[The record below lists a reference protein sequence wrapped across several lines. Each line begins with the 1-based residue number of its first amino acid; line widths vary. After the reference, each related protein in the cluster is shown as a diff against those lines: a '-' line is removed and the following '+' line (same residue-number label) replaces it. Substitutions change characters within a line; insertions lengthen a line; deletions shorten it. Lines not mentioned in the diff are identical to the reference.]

1 MKKIVEFL
9 FESNVMTGGVKTN
22 NNFLVSKDY
31 ISGAVLRAGF
41 ANDILLEC
49 KHYNKEFNGKKHFVE
64 YRDSECDD
72 CSNVNVCEN
81 FSKMYFSFLFPKD
94 TVYAPLTMKA
104 CKAYGTEHSVKDV
117 VWDSTGLNCSECDK
131 KNNRME
137 NMKGFINRKTL
148 KEYKVKRS
156 ISTHTAINYSTR
168 TAKSGSLFQI
178 DAIKRGETFC
188 GIIDDKESGL
198 LEVGKTIYIGKYS
211 SNGFGKIKIVEIS
224 DYKAEDIETRIEKFN
239 SKFSE
244 DKNKLHASILFLS
257 DAKLFEQQ
265 LTSEPLTTEEY
276 KSQWKKC
283 IFGNNDIIQLE
294 KVFAQN
300 FLYSGYDTSSTN
312 GVWQKDPEVHT
323 QMGSS
328 ILISFDE
335 SQRDKAIELLKEIE
349 ECGVGKDKN
358 AGFGQVEV
366 CSKLH
371 MIGVNGNDKN

>member
-1 MKKIVEFL
+1 MVVNFFTRPTNFGVESFGGAGNFQSFGAGITYRTSFDKLSEIFKK
-9 FESNVMTGGVKTN
+9 
-22 NNFLVSKDY
+22 D
-31 ISGAVLRAGF
+31 
-41 ANDILLEC
+41 
-49 KHYNKEFNGKKHFVE
+49 
-64 YRDSECDD
+64 
-72 CSNVNVCEN
+72 
-81 FSKMYFSFLFPKD
+81 
-94 TVYAPLTMKA
+94 
-104 CKAYGTEHSVKDV
+104 
-117 VWDSTGLNCSECDK
+117 
-131 KNNRME
+131 
-137 NMKGFINRKTL
+137 
-148 KEYKVKRS
+148 
-156 ISTHTAINYSTR
+156 
-168 TAKSGSLFQI
+168 
-178 DAIKRGETFC
+178 
-188 GIIDDKESGL
+188 
-198 LEVGKTIYIGKYS
+198 
-211 SNGFGKIKIVEIS
+211 
-224 DYKAEDIETRIEKFN
+224 EK
-239 SKFSE
+239 
-244 DKNKLHASILFLS
+244 LYASILFLS

-265 LTSEPLTTEEY
+265 LTSEPLTTEDY